1 MMWFIKDKARFHH
14 EFQEMA
20 ALTTEVDWLP
30 VAEWNIDKGKLC
42 LVADI
47 EVHRQLYEVQ
57 MIYPA
62 NYPASPP
69 TVRPRK
75 NHQHWSSHQFG
86 YGGELCLEWGPDN
99 WRDEITGTDILRSA
113 HKLFTIENPKNE
125 GTLPEIAPS
134 RHSLTLG
141 QELSLTFLRFL
152 VDDDFVR
159 YTQSLPANTW
169 GEAQCL
175 VMCGRASATAII
187 QTLTPTNVENW
198 CNSILPAELEKTTT
212 QIKFGFFKTTVQ
224 ADDLKS
230 PDTNQLINLLKA
242 QGYDVSQL
250 RKLSSGLVLLV
261 DSNGFPHLFLV
272 SNQNEWTPFSRI
284 SIHDESENG
293 RLSPE
298 FSNLAT
304 KTVGIVGLG
313 SAGSKIALSLARSG
327 VRNIVLVDHDLFL
340 PGNICRH
347 ELTWEDVGQHK
358 IDGIAHQLKLIA
370 RDAEVVCHHI
380 KLSGQ
385 EATAKVDG
393 VLSQLGASD
402 LIVDA
407 TADSTTFNQLS
418 AVASQQE
425 TPMVWL
431 EIFAGG
437 IGGLIARYRPNRD
450 PDPKTMRAYLLE
462 DLAQHNAPEI
472 NATVN
477 YAANDSEGVSLVA
490 SVADVGVIAE
500 NASRMALDILT
511 EHEPSQFPCSM
522 YLIGLSRSWIF
533 NEPFYTIPIDFSNV
547 ELTITVPHL
556 SQKEEA
562 EATKILTQLISNQEH
577 ENLPPKSN

>member
-1 MMWFIKDKARFHH
+1 MMWLIIDKARLIR
-14 EFQEMA
+14 ERDVVA
-20 ALTTEVDWLP
+20 VLANEVDWLP
-30 VAEWNIDKGKLC
+30 RTDWRLNEGKLC
-42 LVADI
+42 LITEI
-47 EVHRQLYEVQ
+47 EAHGHRYPVQ
-57 MIYPA
+57 MVYPD

-69 TVRPRK
+69 TVRPSEE
-75 NHQHWSSHQFG
+75 NQHWSNHQYG

-99 WRDEITGTDILRSA
+99 WRDEITGADILRSA
-113 HKLFTIENPKNE
+113 HNLFVGENPK
-125 GTLPEIAPS
+125 GGKAIPITVPS

-141 QELSLTFLRFL
+141 QELRFTILRFL
-152 VDDDFVR
+152 TDDIFMR
-159 YTQSLPANTW
+159 YIQSLPDNASGDVECW
-169 GEAQCL
+169 
-175 VMCGRASATAII
+175 VMFNRKSYTAF
-187 QTLTPTNVENW
+187 TRKLMLSDGTSW
-198 CNSILPAELEKTTT
+198 CNPTLPAELEETTS
-212 QIKFGFFKTTVQ
+212 QIKCSFFKTNLES
-224 ADDLKS
+224 DSLKFPQS
-230 PDTNQLINLLKA
+230 NRLLDTLDT
-242 QGYDVSQL
+242 QGFDVSQL
-250 RKLSSGLVLLV
+250 RTAPEGFVLLV
-261 DSNGFPHLFLV
+261 DASGIPHLFLI
-272 SNQNEWTPFSRI
+272 SDQNKWSSFSRI
-284 SIHDESENG
+284 EIHPKEENS
-293 RLSPE
+293 RLLPK
-298 FSNLAT
+298 FSKLRT
-304 KTVGIVGLG
+304 KKVGIIGLG

-327 VRNIVLVDHDLFL
+327 VRNFILVDHDLFL

-347 ELTWEDVGQHK
+347 ELNWEDVGQHK

-402 LIVDA
+402 LIIDA

-418 AVASQQE
+418 AAASQQV

-472 NATVN
+472 KATVN
-477 YAANDSEGVSLVA
+477 YAATDTEGESLVA

-511 EHEPSQFPCSM
+511 ECEPSQFPCSM

-533 NEPFYTIPIDFSNV
+533 KEPFYTIPIDFSNV

-562 EATKILTQLISNQEH
+562 EATKFLTQLISKQAH
-577 ENLPPKSN
+577 ENLPSESN